1 MIKGIKILLAAFALS
16 ITFAACTSEAQNE
29 ISKPLADAKTKVE
42 NTVKNAKEQISTTND
57 KKKGDAKV
65 SLSADRPAT
74 AITFSELEHHFGTID
89 EGDKVEHIFTFK
101 NTGNEPLIL
110 EKCKGSCGCTVP
122 TCPKEPIMP
131 GASGE
136 IKVIFNSRGKKNHQE
151 KRVTITANTEP
162 IQTVLKIIAD
172 VTPDPEAAAK
182 AAAKKAAAKKAAAA
196 EKK

>member
-1 MIKGIKILLAAFALS
+1 MNKVIKSLLAVFVLS
-16 ITFAACTSEAQNE
+16 IALVACSTDAEKDVSKPIASADKNAAKNSID
-29 ISKPLADAKTKVE
+29 ISKAKQT
-42 NTVKNAKEQISTTND
+42 AKAVND
-57 KKKGDAKV
+57 RKKGEAKK

-74 AITFSELEHHFGTID
+74 SISFDEMEHHFGTID
-89 EGDKVEHIFTFK
+89 EGDKVEHVFTFK
-101 NTGNEPLIL
+101 NTGSEPLIL

-122 TCPKEPIMP
+122 TCPTEPILP

-136 IKVIFNSRGKKNHQE
+136 IKVVFNSRGKKNHQE

-182 AAAKKAAAKKAAAA
+182 AAARKAAAAAKK
-196 EKK
+196 

>member
-1 MIKGIKILLAAFALS
+1 MIKGIKILVAAFVMS
-16 ITFAACTSEAQNE
+16 IAFVACTSEAQNE
-29 ISKPLADAKTKVE
+29 VSKPLADAKAKVE
-42 NTVKNAKEQISTTND
+42 NTAAKAKNQISATNN
-57 KKKGDAKV
+57 KKKAEAQK

-74 AITFSELEHHFGTID
+74 SITFTEMEHHFGTID

-101 NTGNEPLIL
+101 NTGSEPLIL

-136 IKVIFNSRGKKNHQE
+136 IKVVFNSRGKKNHQE

-162 IQTVLKIIAD
+162 MQTVLKIIAD

-182 AAAKKAAAKKAAAA
+182 AAAKKAAAAAKK
-196 EKK
+196 